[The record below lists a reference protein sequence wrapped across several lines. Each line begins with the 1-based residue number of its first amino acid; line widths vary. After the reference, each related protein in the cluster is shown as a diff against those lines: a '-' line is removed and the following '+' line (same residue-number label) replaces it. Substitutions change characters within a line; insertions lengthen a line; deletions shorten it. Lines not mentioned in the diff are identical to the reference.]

1 MSDWMSLLYIIGAA
15 ILIGFGYFFIKNNP
29 GMFSKANIEKSFS
42 SMGILTIILIAFV
55 ALLVYFLKH

>member
-1 MSDWMSLLYIIGAA
+1 MSSWYEILYLIGAA
-15 ILIGFGYFFIKNNP
+15 ILIGFGYFFIKHNP

-42 SMGILTIILIAFV
+42 SMGILTVILIAFV